1 MMKVNEIKKLSKEQ
15 LFSELDKLKKEQ
27 FNIRFKKK
35 SGQISNTASIK
46 NLRRTI
52 ARVKTFI
59 NSVSRK
65 NG

>member
-1 MMKVNEIKKLSKEQ
+1 MKVNEIKKLSKEQ

-35 SGQISNTASIK
+35 RGQISNTASIK
-46 NLRRTI
+46 NVRRTI

-59 NSVSRK
+59 NLGSKK

>member
-1 MMKVNEIKKLSKEQ
+1 MKVNEIKKLSKEQ
-15 LFSELDKLKKEQ
+15 LFSELDKLKREQ

-46 NLRRTI
+46 NVRRTI

-59 NSVSRK
+59 NLGSKK

>member
-1 MMKVNEIKKLSKEQ
+1 MKLNDIKKLSKEQ

-35 SGQISNTASIK
+35 SGQISNTSSIK
-46 NLRRTI
+46 NVRRTI

-59 NSVSRK
+59 NSASKK

>member
-1 MMKVNEIKKLSKEQ
+1 MKVNEIKKLSKEQ

-35 SGQISNTASIK
+35 SGQISNTANVK
-46 NLRRTI
+46 NVRRTI

-59 NSVSRK
+59 NLGSKK

>member
-1 MMKVNEIKKLSKEQ
+1 MKVNEIKKFSKEQ

-35 SGQISNTASIK
+35 SGQIFNTASIK
-46 NLRRTI
+46 NVRRTI
-52 ARVKTFI
+52 ARIKTFI
-59 NSVSRK
+59 NLGNKK

>member
-1 MMKVNEIKKLSKEQ
+1 MKVNEIKKLSKEQ

-46 NLRRTI
+46 NVRRTI
-52 ARVKTFI
+52 ARIKTFI
-59 NSVSRK
+59 NLGSKK

>member
-1 MMKVNEIKKLSKEQ
+1 MKINEIKKLSHEQ

-46 NLRRTI
+46 NIRRTI

-59 NSVSRK
+59 NLGKK

>member
-1 MMKVNEIKKLSKEQ
+1 MKVNEIKKLSKEQ

-59 NSVSRK
+59 NLGIKK

>member
-1 MMKVNEIKKLSKEQ
+1 MKVNEIKKLSKEQ

-46 NLRRTI
+46 NVRRTI

-59 NSVSRK
+59 NLGSKK

>member
-1 MMKVNEIKKLSKEQ
+1 MKANEIKKLSKEQ

-46 NLRRTI
+46 NVRRTI
-52 ARVKTFI
+52 ARIRTFI
-59 NSVSRK
+59 NLGNKK

>member
-1 MMKVNEIKKLSKEQ
+1 MKVNEIKKLSKEQ

-46 NLRRTI
+46 NVRRTI

-59 NSVSRK
+59 NLGIKK

>member
-1 MMKVNEIKKLSKEQ
+1 MKLNEIKKLSKEQ
-15 LFSELDKLKKEQ
+15 LLSELDKLKKEQ

-35 SGQISNTASIK
+35 SGQISNTTSIK
-46 NLRRTI
+46 NVRRTI

-59 NSVSRK
+59 NLGIKK

>member
-1 MMKVNEIKKLSKEQ
+1 MKVHEIKKLSKEQ

-59 NSVSRK
+59 NLGSKK

>member
-1 MMKVNEIKKLSKEQ
+1 MKVNEIKKFSKEQ

-35 SGQISNTASIK
+35 SGQIFNTASIK
-46 NLRRTI
+46 NVRRTI
-52 ARVKTFI
+52 ARIKTFI
-59 NSVSRK
+59 NLGKKK

>member
-1 MMKVNEIKKLSKEQ
+1 MKVNEIKKLSKEQ

-46 NLRRTI
+46 NVRRTI

-59 NSVSRK
+59 NLGTKK